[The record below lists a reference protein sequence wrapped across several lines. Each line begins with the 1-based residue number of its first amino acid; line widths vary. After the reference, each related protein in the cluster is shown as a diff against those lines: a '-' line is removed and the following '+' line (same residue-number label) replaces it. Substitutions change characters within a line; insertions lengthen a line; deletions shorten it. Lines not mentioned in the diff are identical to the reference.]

1 MAYALIDNATLSA
14 VQRLTGRAKSRSKDS
29 TDGDIVALE
38 NLLQAILFYDDI
50 VTIDDYKTEYKESRR
65 KEFDFIRFINPSELR
80 LNEIEADARAE
91 ALSAIPTIHGGKFAD
106 ADFRNFLDLLKVHMI
121 CTWDIKSSV
130 YYLTMKMLGQ
140 PNSPEFGKYSN
151 ISASIFSELVDAG
164 ESNARLDRKLSLLDR
179 DGKPIDPIDYHILG
193 AKSGTGKSGGVT
205 DALEAFVAA
214 LGWLSY
220 KTLYYLHSARFLHAD
235 TFLYP
240 VRQAY
245 QIHYMQKKGV
255 YAHDFTKS
263 VIDRMGKA
271 MNNDLHRIVSSER
284 AVATALDLPIFSA
297 WLVMKCGT
305 VTQIVDAALQLR
317 SDKRIVAAR
326 EQIRE
331 IRSYFDA
338 NDLAEANAKISKNI
352 KEIEKTSSLL
362 ISSFGLKSN
371 AGVPMS
377 RLMMVYNTVAAFQGW
392 SKLPQYDF
400 KIKLPQIVADH
411 LPKRG
416 FSALYRDI
424 GTDLAQVWRLGEARQ
439 RLGAAVEIDKD
450 RRSYSP
456 KTESPEF
463 RDVHSWWKS
472 PM

>member
-1 MAYALIDNATLSA
+1 MAYALIDNATLTA
-14 VQRLTGRAKSRSKDS
+14 VQRLTGRATSRSEDS

-50 VTIDDYKTEYKESRR
+50 VTIDNYKAEYKESRR
-65 KEFDFIRFINPSELR
+65 NEFDFIRFINPSELR
-80 LNEIEADARAE
+80 LDEIEADARNE
-91 ALSAIPTIHGGKFAD
+91 ALSAIPTIRGGEFVD
-106 ADFRNFLDLLKVHMI
+106 ADFRSFLDLLKVHMI
-121 CTWDIKSSV
+121 CTWDVSSSV

-140 PNSPEFGKYSN
+140 PNSPEFGKYGN

-164 ESNARLDRKLSLLDR
+164 ETDARLQRRLSLLDR
-179 DGKPIDPIDYHILG
+179 NGRSIDPSSYYIPG
-193 AKSGTGKSGGVT
+193 ARSGDGKSGGVT
-205 DALEAFVAA
+205 GALEAFVAA

-220 KTLYYLHSARFLHAD
+220 KTLYYVHSARFLHAD

-245 QIHYMQKKGV
+245 QIHYMQKRGV
-255 YAHDFTKS
+255 YGHDFTKS
-263 VIDRMGKA
+263 VIGRMTNA
-271 MNNDLHRIVSSER
+271 LNSDLHRIVSSDR
-284 AVATALDLPIFSA
+284 AVAAPLDLPIFSA
-297 WLVMKCGT
+297 WLVMECGT
-305 VTQIVDAALQLR
+305 VTQVVAAARQLR
-317 SDKRIVAAR
+317 DDRRIVAAR

-331 IRSYFDA
+331 IRCCFDSD
-338 NDLAEANAKISKNI
+338 DLAGANARVTKII

-362 ISSFGLKSN
+362 VSAFGLKSN

-392 SKLPQYDF
+392 PKLPQYDF
-400 KIKLPQIVADH
+400 KIKLPQIVTDH
-411 LPKRG
+411 LPKQG

-424 GTDLAQVWRLGEARQ
+424 GTDLAQVWRLGEARE

-450 RRSYSP
+450 RGSYNP
-456 KTESPEF
+456 KVESREY
-463 RDVHSWWKS
+463 RNAHSWWKS

>member
-1 MAYALIDNATLSA
+1 MAYALIDNATLTA
-14 VQRLTGRAKSRSKDS
+14 VQRLTGRAKSRSEDS

-50 VTIDDYKTEYKESRR
+50 VTIDDYKAEYKESRR
-65 KEFDFIRFINPSELR
+65 KEFDFIRFLNPSELR
-80 LNEIEADARAE
+80 LNEIEAAARSE
-91 ALSAIPTIHGGKFAD
+91 VLSAIPTIHGGKFAD
-106 ADFRNFLDLLKVHMI
+106 ADFRNFLDLLKMHMI
-121 CTWDIKSSV
+121 CTWDLKSSV

-140 PNSPEFGKYSN
+140 LDSPEFGKYSN

-164 ESNARLDRKLSLLDR
+164 ESDARLDRKLSLLDR
-179 DGKPIDPIDYHILG
+179 DGRPIDPSNYYILG
-193 AKSGTGKSGGVT
+193 AKSGNGKSGGVT
-205 DALEAFVAA
+205 GALEAFVAA
-214 LGWLSY
+214 LSWLSY

-263 VIDRMGKA
+263 VIDRMTNT
-271 MNNDLHRIVSSER
+271 MNTDLRRIVSSDR
-284 AVATALDLPIFSA
+284 AIATALDLPIFSA
-297 WLVMKCGT
+297 WLVMECGS
-305 VTQIVDAALQLR
+305 VTQIVDAARQLR

-331 IRSYFDA
+331 VRSCFDVD
-338 NDLAEANAKISKNI
+338 DLAEANAKVSKII
-352 KEIEKTSSLL
+352 KEIERTSSVLV
-362 ISSFGLKSN
+362 SSFGLRSN
-371 AGVPMS
+371 AGIPMS
-377 RLMMVYNTVAAFQGW
+377 RLMMVYNTFAEFAGW

-411 LPKRG
+411 LPKQG
-416 FSALYRDI
+416 FSTLYRDI
-424 GTDLAQVWRLGEARQ
+424 GADLAQVWRLGEARQ
-439 RLGAAVEIDKD
+439 RLEAAVQIDKD
-450 RRSYSP
+450 QSAYKP
-456 KTESPEF
+456 KAESPEY
-463 RDVHSWWKS
+463 RNVYTWWKS

>member
-1 MAYALIDNATLSA
+1 MAYALIDNATLTA
-14 VQRLTGRAKSRSKDS
+14 VQRLTGHAKSRSEDS

-50 VTIDDYKTEYKESRR
+50 VTIDDYKAEYKESRR
-65 KEFDFIRFINPSELR
+65 KEFDFIRFVNPSELR
-80 LNEIEADARAE
+80 LDEIEADARNE
-91 ALSAIPTIHGGKFAD
+91 ALSAIPTICGGEFVD
-106 ADFRNFLDLLKVHMI
+106 ADFRSFLDLLKVHMI
-121 CTWDIKSSV
+121 CTWDVSSSV

-140 PNSPEFGKYSN
+140 PNSPEFDKYSN
-151 ISASIFSELVDAG
+151 INASVFSELVDAG
-164 ESNARLDRKLSLLDR
+164 ESDARLKRRLSLLDR
-179 DGKPIDPIDYHILG
+179 NGKPIDPSNYYVPG
-193 AKSGTGKSGGVT
+193 AKSGDGKSGGVT
-205 DALEAFVAA
+205 GALEAFVAA

-245 QIHYMQKKGV
+245 QIHYMQKRGV

-263 VIDRMGKA
+263 VIGRMTNA
-271 MNNDLHRIVSSER
+271 MNVDLHRIVSSDR
-284 AVATALDLPIFSA
+284 AIAAPLDLPVFSA
-297 WLVMKCGT
+297 WLVMECGA
-305 VTQIVDAALQLR
+305 VTQVVDAARQLR
-317 SDKRIVAAR
+317 GDERIVSAR

-331 IRSYFDA
+331 VRSCFDA
-338 NDLAEANAKISKNI
+338 DDLAGANAKVSKII

-362 ISSFGLKSN
+362 VSAFGIKSN

-377 RLMMVYNTVAAFQGW
+377 RLMMVYNTVAAFKGW
-392 SKLPQYDF
+392 PKLPQYDF

-411 LPKRG
+411 LPKQG

-450 RRSYSP
+450 RAAYNP
-456 KTESPEF
+456 KSESPEY
-463 RDVHSWWKS
+463 RNAHSWWKS